1 MADFFKNTTPAPT
14 DLQAII
20 VGAFKYNLQIAPDIF
35 LTTICLFA
43 LLLQSPAFTALG
55 GSLLTL
61 TLVQTLLGR
70 AFREIIPDTWKAP
83 NQLDSTGMFPGMLP
97 ERISLLGTDPKEG
110 YSIPS
115 YYTMFVG
122 FLLGWMGPLQSVYAQ
137 ELSSSPQRALASIL
151 SLSFL
156 CLFSVIALL
165 YRFLASQ
172 DTFFGIVVGVVSGGL
187 LGAGIMYMISYL
199 TARRATN
206 IYNLP
211 LIGNVDSASKPI
223 YMCKSN

>member
-1 MADFFKNTTPAPT
+1 
-14 DLQAII
+14 
-20 VGAFKYNLQIAPDIF
+20 
-35 LTTICLFA
+35 
-43 LLLQSPAFTALG
+43 
-55 GSLLTL
+55 
-61 TLVQTLLGR
+61 
-70 AFREIIPDTWKAP
+70 
-83 NQLDSTGMFPGMLP
+83 MF
-97 ERISLLGTDPKEG
+97 I
-110 YSIPS
+110 
-115 YYTMFVG
+115 G

-172 DTFFGIVVGVVSGGL
+172 DTFFGIVIGVLSGGL

-199 TARRATN
+199 TGRRATN

-223 YMCKSN
+223 YICKSN